1 MVSIHADEH
10 RQMIGLASMIIA
22 LARHDPCERADE
34 IARLRLQFARL
45 VNSHC
50 AEEGRAIQ
58 DAVRAGIVPST
69 LASAMQRELLAWRAD
84 LATCNCEW
92 PSSRLIREPSEFA
105 VRFKKLADAMRS
117 YIAREESQI
126 LTPMG
131 RG

>member
-1 MVSIHADEH
+1 MASIHADEH
-10 RQMIGLASMIIA
+10 RHMIGLASTIIA
-22 LARHDPCERADE
+22 LARHDACERADE

-58 DAVRAGIVPST
+58 DAVRAGIVPSD
-69 LASAMQRELLAWRAD
+69 LASSMQRELLAWRAD

-105 VRFKKLADAMRS
+105 IRFRKLIEALQS
-117 YIAREESQI
+117 YVAREEAQI

-131 RG
+131 RA